1 MVVLSHL
8 QIAIRRPLF
17 SPPLPPLPSALLFIP
32 SSWPFQSHL
41 LRRLPPSLSP
51 HATSST
57 SAMNF
62 SANSILQPVIDVEIP
77 SARSILYAAPSSA
90 TFRTILQGFLTVLI
104 IKECVSLTR
113 YFVKSSRAN
122 SDNSLDINRIL
133 LWVMV
138 EDWDDLFK
146 VFFRRIFFSR
156 PLHLLDSP
164 FQGMRVS
171 FDRVG
176 LKRLAISGSL
186 AFLLLSVDVV
196 LLFLQLPDNRHQDV
210 RNMRKLAWHNN
221 GTLVNVAAD
230 NVLVGSFSRVVKLNS
245 TADDNQFIR
254 LPSVSIE
261 RTDYRD
267 FTDDGDPPNY
277 NGKLLNCTKKEG
289 WRMLCR
295 IHCRNRFYQYKLRLD
310 VSTDTNSSF
319 FFVPTAGFNFSLAR
333 VSEYVTELR
342 RQLSIPITD
351 FVIDGENERQQQQE
365 GEEGSNN
372 GPDSF
377 QLYTN
382 VNDLPPERVALP
394 VTYAPSATAN
404 GRVETVDILTHDA
417 VATIILGS
425 IVVSTTNE
433 SSLYVVRQLAER
445 RTVDGVIFGT
455 VAISQ
460 TPYITLFGTLIMYVV
475 LQSFSIFLQTR
486 LKLHVSSPEISALLE
501 SVGVSC
507 TTNWGNVRVPP
518 VRAHYSYD
526 VNEQGEQVGHIGY
539 FPATF
544 LARIRKFL
552 DEGPYDENENDD
564 GRTMEGGKQGVEVS
578 MYSEMDIATDT
589 ATATDLDSYVT
600 TAEKWRRRERLEN
613 EYNVVDKGTFFEF
626 SKFGQKDGVVR
637 TVVSAPKTK

>member
-1 MVVLSHL
+1 
-8 QIAIRRPLF
+8 
-17 SPPLPPLPSALLFIP
+17 
-32 SSWPFQSHL
+32 
-41 LRRLPPSLSP
+41 
-51 HATSST
+51 
-57 SAMNF
+57 MNF
-62 SANSILQPVIDVEIP
+62 STNSILQPVIEVGIP
-77 SARSILYAAPSSA
+77 SARSILYKAPSDA
-90 TFRTILQGFLTVLI
+90 TFRTIVQGFLTALI

-113 YFVKSSRAN
+113 YFVKSTRAN
-122 SDNSLDINRIL
+122 SDNSLDLNRIL
-133 LWVMV
+133 LWAMV

-146 VFFRRIFFSR
+146 VFCRRMMFPR

-164 FQGMRVS
+164 FQGMRAS

-176 LKRLAISGSL
+176 WRRLGISGGIAL
-186 AFLLLSVDVV
+186 FLLAVDVV

-221 GTLVNVAAD
+221 GTLVDVAAD

-267 FTDDGDPPNY
+267 FSETGELPVY

-295 IHCRNRFYQYKLRLD
+295 IHCQNRFYQYKLRLD

-319 FFVPTAGFNFSLAR
+319 FFVPMAGFNFSHAR
-333 VSEYVTELR
+333 VSEYARELR
-342 RQLSIPITD
+342 SQLSISVTD
-351 FVIDGENERQQQQE
+351 SVVDGENEQQRQQQPE
-365 GEEGSNN
+365 SNN

-377 QLYTN
+377 QLYTK
-382 VNDLPPERVALP
+382 VEDLPPERVPLP
-394 VTYAPSATAN
+394 VTYAPSATSD
-404 GRVETVDILTHDA
+404 GRVRTVDILTHDA

-425 IVVSTTNE
+425 IIVSTTNE
-433 SSLYVVRQLAER
+433 SSPYVVRRLAER
-445 RTVDGVIFGT
+445 QTADSVISGT

-460 TPYITLFGTLIMYVV
+460 TPYITLLGTLIMYVI
-475 LQSFSIFLQTR
+475 LQSISIFLQTR
-486 LKLHVSSPEISALLE
+486 LNLHVSSPEISALLE

-507 TTNWGNVRVPP
+507 TTNWGNVQVPP
-518 VRAHYSYD
+518 IKAQYSYD
-526 VNEQGEQVGHIGY
+526 VNDQGEQVGHVGY
-539 FPATF
+539 LPAPF

-552 DEGPYDENENDD
+552 DDGPYDDNDNANDD
-564 GRTMEGGKQGVEVS
+564 ASTVGGGKQGDELS
-578 MYSEMDIATDT
+578 IYSGIDIATET
-589 ATATDLDSYVT
+589 ATATDVESHMT
-600 TAEKWRRRERLEN
+600 TAEKRRRRERLEN

-637 TVVSAPKTK
+637 TVVLTPKIE